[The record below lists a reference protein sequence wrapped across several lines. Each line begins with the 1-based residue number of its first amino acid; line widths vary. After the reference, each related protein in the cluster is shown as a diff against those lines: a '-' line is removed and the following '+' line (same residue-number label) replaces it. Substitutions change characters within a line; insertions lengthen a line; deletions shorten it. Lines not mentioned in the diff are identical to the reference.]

1 VDEAEAYLMEH
12 RLPPAAEKWATRALD
27 PEASYSGFIRLSDS
41 PHTPH
46 GFSSY
51 KLKRHRD
58 LYGRIAAQ
66 LVRDGVFEVAT
77 NGGPMGLWFE
87 RFEDGSAA
95 FGYLTFEHVGS
106 TKIGKPER
114 ELTEIAKHLEWAL
127 LNSRVHPLVLQPSFD
142 DQA

>member
-12 RLPPAAEKWATRALD
+12 RLPPAAEKWA
-27 PEASYSGFIRLSDS
+27 SFIRLSDA

-66 LVRDGVFEVAT
+66 LVRDGFFEVAT

-87 RFEDGSAA
+87 RFEDGSAV
-95 FGYLTFEHVGS
+95 FGYLTFGYAGS
-106 TKIGKPER
+106 GKIGKPER
-114 ELTEIAKHLEWAL
+114 ELTEIAKDIEWAL
-127 LNSRVHPLVLQPSFD
+127 LASRVHPLVLQPSLD